1 MFGPGPND
9 WVGPK
14 WWILVNG
21 VVPNGGF
28 LVKFIPKLDQNAPC
42 SLVDGSHTLSG
53 AVAVPGRW
61 YGHGTY
67 TGMHLP
73 GIHTRAYTPRYTH
86 HGHTHP
92 RYTHHGSPTTG
103 LRASH
108 HWSTGLP
115 PLVFWS
121 IWLKIHQF
129 WLILAQNPP
138 ILAHF
143 GSKTPFGTLC
153 TPHLGPSAHP
163 FGTLQPWVP
172 TSHGTLQPWVPTSQ
186 QWMDNRPLYVHTP
199 TPGEV
204 GQGCPDCTQA
214 TPASP
219 PASGALRGELLG
231 LQCI

>member
-129 WLILAQNPP
+129 WLILAQ
-138 ILAHF
+138 
-143 GSKTPFGTLC
+143 K
-153 TPHLGPSAHP
+153 PHLGPSVHP
-163 FGTLQPWVP
+163 IWDPLHTHLGPS
-172 TSHGTLQPWVPTSQ
+172 SHGCLPAMGPSSHGCLPASSGWITDPSTCIH
-186 QWMDNRPLYVHTP
+186 RPL
-199 TPGEV
+199 E
-204 GQGCPDCTQA
+204 
-214 TPASP
+214 
-219 PASGALRGELLG
+219 R
-231 LQCI
+231 